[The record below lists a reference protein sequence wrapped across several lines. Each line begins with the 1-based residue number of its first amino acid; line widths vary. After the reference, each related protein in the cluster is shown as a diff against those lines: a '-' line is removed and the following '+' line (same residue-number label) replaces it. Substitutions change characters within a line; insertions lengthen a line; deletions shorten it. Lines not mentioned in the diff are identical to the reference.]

1 MVEGGCQ
8 ISYKELAAMQIAN
21 HF

>member
-1 MVEGGCQ
+1 MVEGECQ